1 MSNMKKYYIAYGSNM
16 DERQMAARCRD
27 AVLVGTGFIQGYE
40 LLFKGSLTGCY
51 ATIEPKAGGCVP
63 VTLWTISNADEKRLD
78 RYEGFP
84 TFYYKKD
91 VKVQTENGTIT
102 GLVYI
107 MHEDRHCGVPF
118 PWYYEQMDRDYRK
131 FGFDR
136 TLLKKA
142 LDASKAGMAGMRVK
156 LIYMEDPQAPVP
168 GTEGTVQFIDDMG
181 TIHVAWD
188 TGCSLGLVPGVDEW
202 KILK

>member
-1 MSNMKKYYIAYGSNM
+1 MKKYYIAYGSNM
-16 DERQMAARCRD
+16 DERQMATRCRD

-40 LLFKGSLTGCY
+40 LLFKGSLTACY
-51 ATIEPKAGGCVP
+51 ATIEPKVGSCVP
-63 VTLWTISNADEKRLD
+63 VTLWTISKADEKRLD
-78 RYEGFP
+78 RYEGYP
-84 TFYYKKD
+84 TFYYKRD
-91 VKVQTENGTIT
+91 VEVQTKDGTIT

-118 PWYYEQMDRDYRK
+118 PWYYEQMDRDYQK

-136 TLLKKA
+136 AILKKA
-142 LDASKAGMAGMRVK
+142 LAISKERMAGMRVK
-156 LIYMEDPQAPVP
+156 LIYMEDSQAPAP
-168 GTEGTVQFIDDMG
+168 GTEGTVQYIDDLG
-181 TIHVAWD
+181 TIQVAWD

>member
-1 MSNMKKYYIAYGSNM
+1 MKKYYIAYGSNM
-16 DERQMAARCRD
+16 DERQMATRCRD

-51 ATIEPKAGGCVP
+51 ATIEPKVGSCVP
-63 VTLWTISNADEKRLD
+63 VTLWTISKADEKRLD
-78 RYEGFP
+78 RYEGYP
-84 TFYYKKD
+84 TFYYKRD
-91 VKVQTENGTIT
+91 VEVQTKDGTIT

-118 PWYYEQMDRDYRK
+118 PWYYEQMDRDYQK

-136 TLLKKA
+136 AILKKGLA
-142 LDASKAGMAGMRVK
+142 ISKERMAGMRVK
-156 LIYMEDPQAPVP
+156 LIYMEDSQAPAP
-168 GTEGTVQFIDDMG
+168 GTEGTVQYIDDLG
-181 TIHVAWD
+181 TIQVAWD

>member
-1 MSNMKKYYIAYGSNM
+1 MKKYYIAYGSNM
-16 DERQMAARCRD
+16 DEQQMAVRCRD
-27 AVLVGTGFIQGYE
+27 AGLVGTGFIQGYE

-51 ATIEPKAGGCVP
+51 ATIEPKEESTVP
-63 VTLWTISNADEKRLD
+63 VTVWAISKADEKRLD

-91 VKVQTENGTIT
+91 IEVQMKDGAIT

-107 MHEDRHCGVPF
+107 MHEDRHCGMPF
-118 PWYYEQMDRDYRK
+118 PWYYEQMERDY
-131 FGFDR
+131 
-136 TLLKKA
+136 LKKA
-142 LDASKAGMAGMRVK
+142 LEASKAGMAGMRVK
-156 LIYMEDPQAPVP
+156 LIYMEDPQAPAL
-168 GTEGTVQFIDDMG
+168 GTEGTVQFIDDIG

-202 KILK
+202 KILN

>member
-1 MSNMKKYYIAYGSNM
+1 MKKYYIAYGSNM
-16 DERQMAARCRD
+16 DERQMAVRCHE

-51 ATIEPKAGGCVP
+51 ATIEPKEESIVP
-63 VTLWTISNADEKRLD
+63 VTVWAISRADEKRLD

-91 VKVQTENGTIT
+91 VKVQTGNGMIT

-107 MHEDRHCGVPF
+107 MHEDRHCGMPF

-136 TLLKKA
+136 TILKK
-142 LDASKAGMAGMRVK
+142 S
-156 LIYMEDPQAPVP
+156 
-168 GTEGTVQFIDDMG
+168 
-181 TIHVAWD
+181 
-188 TGCSLGLVPGVDEW
+188 TGNQ
-202 KILK
+202 

>member
-1 MSNMKKYYIAYGSNM
+1 MKKYYIAYGSNM
-16 DERQMAARCRD
+16 DERQMATRCRD

-40 LLFKGSLTGCY
+40 LLFKGSLTACY
-51 ATIEPKAGGCVP
+51 ATIEPKVGSCVP
-63 VTLWTISNADEKRLD
+63 VTLWPISKADEKRLD
-78 RYEGFP
+78 RYEGYP
-84 TFYYKKD
+84 TFYYKRD
-91 VKVQTENGTIT
+91 VEVQTKDGTIT

-118 PWYYEQMDRDYRK
+118 PWYYEQMDRDYQK

-136 TLLKKA
+136 AILKKA
-142 LDASKAGMAGMRVK
+142 LAISKERMAGMRVK
-156 LIYMEDPQAPVP
+156 LIYMEDSQAPAP
-168 GTEGTVQFIDDMG
+168 GTEGTVQYIDDLG
-181 TIHVAWD
+181 TIQVAWD

>member
-1 MSNMKKYYIAYGSNM
+1 MKKYYIAYGSNM
-16 DERQMAARCRD
+16 DERQMAVRCRD
-27 AVLVGTGFIQGYE
+27 AVLTGTGLIQGYE

-51 ATIEPKAGGCVP
+51 ATIESKEQSRVP
-63 VTLWTISNADEKRLD
+63 VTVWTISKADEKRLD

-91 VKVQTENGTIT
+91 IEVQMKDGTIT

-107 MHEDRHCGVPF
+107 MHEDRHCGMPF
-118 PWYYEQMDRDYRK
+118 PWYYEQMDRDYQK

-136 TLLKKA
+136 TILKNA
-142 LDASKAGMAGMRVK
+142 LAISKERMAGMRVK
-156 LIYMEDPQAPVP
+156 LIYMEDPQAPAP
-168 GTEGTVQFIDDMG
+168 GTEGTVQYIDDLG

>member
-1 MSNMKKYYIAYGSNM
+1 MKKYYIAYGSNM
-16 DERQMAARCRD
+16 DEQQMAVRCRD
-27 AVLVGTGFIQGYE
+27 AGLVGTGFIQGYE

-51 ATIEPKAGGCVP
+51 ATIEPKEESTVP
-63 VTLWTISNADEKRLD
+63 VTVWAISKADEKRLD

-91 VKVQTENGTIT
+91 IEVQMKDGAIT

-107 MHEDRHCGVPF
+107 MHEDRHCGMPF
-118 PWYYEQMDRDYRK
+118 PWYYEQMERDYRK

-136 TLLKKA
+136 VILKKA
-142 LDASKAGMAGMRVK
+142 LEASKAGMAGLRVK
-156 LIYMEDPQAPVP
+156 LIYMEDPQAPALE
-168 GTEGTVQFIDDMG
+168 TEGTVQFIDDIG

-202 KILK
+202 KILN

>member
-1 MSNMKKYYIAYGSNM
+1 MKKYYIAYGSNM
-16 DERQMAARCRD
+16 DERQMAVRCRD
-27 AVLVGTGFIQGYE
+27 AVLTGTGFIQGYE

-51 ATIEPKAGGCVP
+51 ATIEPKEQSIVP
-63 VTLWTISNADEKRLD
+63 VTVWTISKADEKRLD

-91 VKVQTENGTIT
+91 IEVQMKDGTIT

-107 MHEDRHCGVPF
+107 MHEDRHCGMPF
-118 PWYYEQMDRDYRK
+118 PWYYEQMDRDYQK

-136 TLLKKA
+136 TILKKA
-142 LDASKAGMAGMRVK
+142 LEVSKAGMAGMRVK
-156 LIYMEDPQAPVP
+156 LLSMEDPQAPAP
-168 GTEGTVQFIDDMG
+168 GTEGTVQYIDDMG

>member
-1 MSNMKKYYIAYGSNM
+1 MKKYYIAYGSNM
-16 DERQMAARCRD
+16 DERQMAVRCRD
-27 AVLVGTGFIQGYE
+27 AVLTGTGFIQGYE

-51 ATIEPKAGGCVP
+51 ATIESKEQSRVP
-63 VTLWTISNADEKRLD
+63 VTVWTISKADEKRLD

-91 VKVQTENGTIT
+91 IKVQMKDGTIT

-107 MHEDRHCGVPF
+107 MHEDRHCGMPL
-118 PWYYEQMDRDYRK
+118 PWYYEQMDRDYQK

-136 TLLKKA
+136 TILKNA
-142 LDASKAGMAGMRVK
+142 LAISKERMAGMRVK
-156 LIYMEDPQAPVP
+156 LIYMEDSQAPAP
-168 GTEGTVQFIDDMG
+168 GTEGTVQYIDDLG
-181 TIHVAWD
+181 TIQVAWD

-202 KILK
+202 KVLK

>member
-1 MSNMKKYYIAYGSNM
+1 MKKYYIAYGSNM
-16 DERQMAARCRD
+16 DEQQMAVRCRD
-27 AVLVGTGFIQGYE
+27 AGLVGTGFIQGYE

-51 ATIEPKAGGCVP
+51 ATIEPKEESTVP
-63 VTLWTISNADEKRLD
+63 VTVWAISKADEKRLD

-91 VKVQTENGTIT
+91 IEVQMKDGAIT

-107 MHEDRHCGVPF
+107 MHEDRHCGMPF
-118 PWYYEQMDRDYRK
+118 PWYYEQMERDYRK

-136 TLLKKA
+136 VILKKA
-142 LDASKAGMAGMRVK
+142 LEASKAGMAGMRVK
-156 LIYMEDPQAPVP
+156 LIYMEDPQAPALE
-168 GTEGTVQFIDDMG
+168 TEGTVQFIDDIG

-202 KILK
+202 KILN

>member
-1 MSNMKKYYIAYGSNM
+1 MKKYYIAYGSNM
-16 DERQMAARCRD
+16 DERQMATRCRD
-27 AVLVGTGFIQGYE
+27 AVLIGTGSIQGYE

-51 ATIEPKAGGCVP
+51 ATIEPKEKSTVP
-63 VTLWTISNADEKRLD
+63 VTVWTISKADEKRLD

-91 VKVQTENGTIT
+91 IEVQMKDGAIT
-102 GLVYI
+102 GLVYV
-107 MHEDRHCGVPF
+107 MHEDRHCGMPF

-136 TLLKKA
+136 AILKKA
-142 LDASKAGMAGMRVK
+142 LEASKAGMAGMRVK
-156 LIYMEDPQAPVP
+156 LIYMEDPQAPAP

>member
-1 MSNMKKYYIAYGSNM
+1 MKKYYIAYGSNM
-16 DERQMAARCRD
+16 DERQMAVRCRN

-51 ATIEPKAGGCVP
+51 ATIEPKAGSCVP
-63 VTLWTISNADEKRLD
+63 VTLWMISRADEKRLD

-91 VKVQTENGTIT
+91 VKVQTGNGTIT

-107 MHEDRHCGVPF
+107 MHEDRHCGMPF
-118 PWYYEQMDRDYRK
+118 PWYYEQMDQDYQK

-136 TLLKKA
+136 AILKKA
-142 LDASKAGMAGMRVK
+142 LETSKAGMAGMRVK
-156 LIYMEDPQAPVP
+156 LILYGGPA
-168 GTEGTVQFIDDMG
+168 GTRFRNGGDGAVHRRYGNHPCGMG
-181 TIHVAWD
+181 H
-188 TGCSLGLVPGVDEW
+188 GLQPWSGAGGR
-202 KILK
+202 

>member
-1 MSNMKKYYIAYGSNM
+1 MKKYYIAYGSNM
-16 DERQMAARCRD
+16 DERQMATRCRD
-27 AVLVGTGFIQGYE
+27 AVLVGTGSIQGYE

-51 ATIEPKAGGCVP
+51 ATIEPKAGSCVP
-63 VTLWTISNADEKRLD
+63 VTLWTISRADEKRLD

-84 TFYYKKD
+84 MFYYKKD
-91 VKVQTENGTIT
+91 VKVQMKDGTIT

-107 MHEDRHCGVPF
+107 MHEDRHCGMPF

-136 TLLKKA
+136 AILKNA
-142 LDASKAGMAGMRVK
+142 LAISKERMAGMRVK

-168 GTEGTVQFIDDMG
+168 GTEGIVQYIDDMG

>member
-1 MSNMKKYYIAYGSNM
+1 MKKYYIAYGSNM
-16 DERQMAARCRD
+16 DEQQMAVRCRD
-27 AVLVGTGFIQGYE
+27 AGLVGTGFIQGYE

-51 ATIEPKAGGCVP
+51 ATIEPKEESTVP
-63 VTLWTISNADEKRLD
+63 VTVWAISKADEKRLD

-91 VKVQTENGTIT
+91 IEVQMKDGAIT

-107 MHEDRHCGVPF
+107 MHEDRHCGMPF
-118 PWYYEQMDRDYRK
+118 PWYYEQMERDYRK

-136 TLLKKA
+136 VILKKA
-142 LDASKAGMAGMRVK
+142 LEASKAGMAGMRVK
-156 LIYMEDPQAPVP
+156 LIYMEDPQALAL
-168 GTEGTVQFIDDMG
+168 GTEGTVQFIDDIG

-202 KILK
+202 KILN

>member
-1 MSNMKKYYIAYGSNM
+1 MKKYYIAYGSNM
-16 DERQMAARCRD
+16 DERQMAVRCRD
-27 AVLVGTGFIQGYE
+27 AVLTGTGFIQGYE
-40 LLFKGSLTGCY
+40 LLFKGSLIGCY
-51 ATIEPKAGGCVP
+51 ATIESKEQSRVP
-63 VTLWTISNADEKRLD
+63 VTVWTISKADEKRLD

-91 VKVQTENGTIT
+91 IEVQMKDGTIT

-107 MHEDRHCGVPF
+107 MHEDRHCGMPF
-118 PWYYEQMDRDYRK
+118 PWYYEQMDRDYQK

-136 TLLKKA
+136 TILKNA
-142 LDASKAGMAGMRVK
+142 LAISKERMAGMRVK
-156 LIYMEDPQAPVP
+156 LIYMEDPQAPAP
-168 GTEGTVQFIDDMG
+168 GTEGTVQYIDDLG

>member
-1 MSNMKKYYIAYGSNM
+1 MKKYYIAYGSNM
-16 DERQMAARCRD
+16 DERQMAMRCRD
-27 AVLVGTGFIQGYE
+27 AVLMGTGSIQGYQ

-51 ATIEPKAGGCVP
+51 ATIEPKAGSCVP
-63 VTLWTISNADEKRLD
+63 VTVWAISKADEKRLD

-91 VKVQTENGTIT
+91 IEVQMEDGTIT

-107 MHEDRHCGVPF
+107 MHEDRHFGMPF
-118 PWYYEQMDRDYRK
+118 PWYYEQMERDYWK

-136 TLLKKA
+136 AILKKA
-142 LDASKAGMAGMRVK
+142 LAISKERMAGMRVK
-156 LIYMEDPQAPVP
+156 LIYMEDPQAPAP

>member
-1 MSNMKKYYIAYGSNM
+1 MKKYYIAYGSNM
-16 DERQMAARCRD
+16 DERQMAVRCRD
-27 AVLVGTGFIQGYE
+27 AVLTGTGFIQGYE

-51 ATIEPKAGGCVP
+51 ATIESKEQSRVP
-63 VTLWTISNADEKRLD
+63 VTVWTISKADEKRLD

-91 VKVQTENGTIT
+91 IEVQMKDGTIT

-107 MHEDRHCGVPF
+107 MHEDRHCGMPF

-136 TLLKKA
+136 SILKKA
-142 LDASKAGMAGMRVK
+142 LEASKAGMAGMRVK
-156 LIYMEDPQAPVP
+156 LLHMEDPQAPVP
-168 GTEGTVQFIDDMG
+168 GTEGTVQYIDDMG

>member
-1 MSNMKKYYIAYGSNM
+1 MKKYYIAYGSNM

-27 AVLVGTGFIQGYE
+27 AVLVGAGSIQGWE
-40 LLFKGSLTGCY
+40 LLFKGSLTGSY
-51 ATIEPKAGGCVP
+51 ATIEPKEGSIVP
-63 VTLWTISNADEKRLD
+63 VTVWTISTADETRLD

-84 TFYYKKD
+84 TFYYKKNIE
-91 VKVQTENGTIT
+91 VQMESETLT

-107 MHEDRHCGVPF
+107 MHEERRYGVPF
-118 PWYYEQMDRDYRK
+118 PWYYEQMDRDYQK

-136 TLLKKA
+136 GILKKA
-142 LDASKAGMAGMRVK
+142 LTISNAGMAGMRVK
-156 LIYMEDPQAPVP
+156 LLHMEDPQAPAR

-188 TGCSLGLVPGVDEW
+188 TGCSLGLVPGIDEW

>member
-1 MSNMKKYYIAYGSNM
+1 MKKYYIAYGSNM
-16 DERQMAARCRD
+16 DERQMAVRCRD
-27 AVLVGTGFIQGYE
+27 AVFVGTGSIQGYE

-51 ATIEPKAGGCVP
+51 ATIEPKEKSIVP
-63 VTLWTISNADEKRLD
+63 VTVWTISKADEKRLD

-91 VKVQTENGTIT
+91 IEVQMKDGTIT

-107 MHEDRHCGVPF
+107 MHEDRHCGMPF

-136 TLLKKA
+136 SILKKA
-142 LDASKAGMAGMRVK
+142 LEASKAGMAGMRVK
-156 LIYMEDPQAPVP
+156 LLHMEDPQAPTP
-168 GTEGTVQFIDDMG
+168 GTEGTVQYIDDMG

>member
-1 MSNMKKYYIAYGSNM
+1 MKKYYIAYGSNM
-16 DERQMAARCRD
+16 DEQQMAVRCRD
-27 AVLVGTGFIQGYE
+27 AVLTGTGFIQEYE

-51 ATIEPKAGGCVP
+51 ATIEPKEKSIVP
-63 VTLWTISNADEKRLD
+63 VTVWTISKADEKRLD

-91 VKVQTENGTIT
+91 IEVQMKDGTIT

-107 MHEDRHCGVPF
+107 MHEDRHCGMPF

-136 TLLKKA
+136 SILKKA
-142 LDASKAGMAGMRVK
+142 LEASKAGMAGMRVK
-156 LIYMEDPQAPVP
+156 LLHMEDPQAPTP
-168 GTEGTVQFIDDMG
+168 GTEGTVQYIDDMG

>member
-1 MSNMKKYYIAYGSNM
+1 MKKYYIAYGSNM
-16 DERQMAARCRD
+16 DERQMAVRCRD
-27 AVLVGTGFIQGYE
+27 AVLTGTGFIQGYE

-51 ATIEPKAGGCVP
+51 ATIEPKEQSRVP
-63 VTLWTISNADEKRLD
+63 VTVWTISKADEKRLD

-91 VKVQTENGTIT
+91 IEVHMKDGTIT

-136 TLLKKA
+136 SILKKA
-142 LDASKAGMAGMRVK
+142 LEASKAGMAGMRVK
-156 LIYMEDPQAPVP
+156 LLSMEDPQAPAP
-168 GTEGTVQFIDDMG
+168 GTEGTVQYIDDMG

>member
-1 MSNMKKYYIAYGSNM
+1 MKKYYIAYGSNM
-16 DERQMAARCRD
+16 DERQMAVRCRD
-27 AVLVGTGFIQGYE
+27 ASLVGTGTIPDYE

-51 ATIEPKAGGCVP
+51 ATIESKEKSMVP
-63 VTLWTISNADEKRLD
+63 VTVWTISKADEKRLD

-91 VKVQTENGTIT
+91 VKVQTEEGTIT

-118 PWYYEQMDRDYRK
+118 TWYYEQMEKDYRK

-136 TLLKKA
+136 TILEKA
-142 LDASKAGMAGMRVK
+142 LAVSKERMAGMRVK
-156 LIYMEDPQAPVP
+156 LVHMDDPQAPAP

>member
-1 MSNMKKYYIAYGSNM
+1 MKKYYIAYGSNM
-16 DERQMAARCRD
+16 DERQMATRCRD
-27 AVLVGTGFIQGYE
+27 AVLVGTGFTQGYE

-51 ATIEPKAGGCVP
+51 ATIEPKAGSCVP
-63 VTLWTISNADEKRLD
+63 VTLWMISKADERRLD

-84 TFYYKKD
+84 IFYYKKD
-91 VKVQTENGTIT
+91 IEVQMKDGAIT

-118 PWYYEQMDRDYRK
+118 PWYYEQMERDYRK

-136 TLLKKA
+136 AILKKA
-142 LDASKAGMAGMRVK
+142 LDASKAGMAGLRVK
-156 LIYMEDPQAPVP
+156 LIHMEDPQAPAP
-168 GTEGTVQFIDDMG
+168 GKEGTVQFIDDIG

-188 TGCSLGLVPGVDEW
+188 TGCSFGLVPGVDEW

>member
-1 MSNMKKYYIAYGSNM
+1 MKKYYIAYGSNM
-16 DERQMAARCRD
+16 DERQMAVRCRD
-27 AVLVGTGFIQGYE
+27 AVLVGTGFIQDYE

-51 ATIEPKAGGCVP
+51 ATIEPKAGSCVP
-63 VTLWTISNADEKRLD
+63 VTLWTISKADEKRLD

-91 VKVQTENGTIT
+91 VKVQTESGTIT

-131 FGFDR
+131 FGFDCAI
-136 TLLKKA
+136 LKKA
-142 LDASKAGMAGMRVK
+142 LAISKERMAGMRVK
-156 LIYMEDPQAPVP
+156 LLSMEDPQAPAP
-168 GTEGTVQFIDDMG
+168 GTEGTVQHIDDMG
-181 TIHVAWD
+181 TIHVVWD

>member
-1 MSNMKKYYIAYGSNM
+1 MKKYYIAYGSNM
-16 DERQMAARCRD
+16 DEQQMAVRCRD
-27 AVLVGTGFIQGYE
+27 AGLVGTGFIQEYE

-51 ATIEPKAGGCVP
+51 ATIEPKEESTVP
-63 VTLWTISNADEKRLD
+63 VTVWAISKADEKRLD

-91 VKVQTENGTIT
+91 IEVQMKDGAIT

-107 MHEDRHCGVPF
+107 MHEDRHCGMPF
-118 PWYYEQMDRDYRK
+118 PWYYEQMERDYRK

-136 TLLKKA
+136 VILKKA
-142 LDASKAGMAGMRVK
+142 LEASKAGMAGMRVK
-156 LIYMEDPQAPVP
+156 LIYMEDPQAPALE
-168 GTEGTVQFIDDMG
+168 TEGTVQFIDDIG

-202 KILK
+202 KILN

>member
-1 MSNMKKYYIAYGSNM
+1 MKKYYIAYGSNM
-16 DERQMAARCRD
+16 NERQMAVRCRD
-27 AVLVGTGFIQGYE
+27 AVLVGTGFIQGYK

-51 ATIEPKAGGCVP
+51 ATIEPKAGSCVP
-63 VTLWTISNADEKRLD
+63 VTIWTISRTDEKRLD

-91 VKVQTENGTIT
+91 VKVQTGNGTIT

-107 MHEDRHCGVPF
+107 MHEDRHCGMPF

-136 TLLKKA
+136 TILKKA
-142 LDASKAGMAGMRVK
+142 LEISKAGMTGMRVK
-156 LIYMEDPQAPVP
+156 LIYMEDPQAPAS
-168 GTEGTVQFIDDMG
+168 GTEGTVQFIDDTG
-181 TIHVAWD
+181 TIHVTWD

>member
-16 DERQMAARCRD
+16 DERQMAVRCRD

-51 ATIEPKAGGCVP
+51 ATIEPKAGSCVP
-63 VTLWTISNADEKRLD
+63 VTLWMISKADEKRLD

-91 VKVQTENGTIT
+91 IEVQMKDGTIT

-107 MHEDRHCGVPF
+107 MHEDRHCGMPF

-136 TLLKKA
+136 TILKKA
-142 LDASKAGMAGMRVK
+142 LEVSKAGMAGMRVK
-156 LIYMEDPQAPVP
+156 LLSMEDPQAPAP
-168 GTEGTVQFIDDMG
+168 GTEGTVQYIDDMG

>member
-1 MSNMKKYYIAYGSNM
+1 MKKYYIAYGSNM
-16 DERQMAARCRD
+16 DERQMAVRCRD
-27 AVLVGTGFIQGYE
+27 AVLVGTGSIQGYE

-51 ATIEPKAGGCVP
+51 ATIESKEQSRVP
-63 VTLWTISNADEKRLD
+63 VTVWTISKADEKRLD

-91 VKVQTENGTIT
+91 IEVQMKDGTIT

-107 MHEDRHCGVPF
+107 MHEDRHCGMPF
-118 PWYYEQMDRDYRK
+118 PWYYEQMERDYRK

-136 TLLKKA
+136 AILKKA
-142 LDASKAGMAGMRVK
+142 LEASKAGMAGMRVK
-156 LIYMEDPQAPVP
+156 LIYMEDPQAPAP

>member
-1 MSNMKKYYIAYGSNM
+1 MKKYYIAYGSNM
-16 DERQMAARCRD
+16 DERQMATRCRD

-51 ATIEPKAGGCVP
+51 VTIEPKEESTVP
-63 VTLWTISNADEKRLD
+63 VTVWAISKADEQRLD

-91 VKVQTENGTIT
+91 IEVQMKDGVIT

-107 MHEDRHCGVPF
+107 MHEDRHCGMPF
-118 PWYYEQMDRDYRK
+118 PWYYEQMERDYWK

-136 TLLKKA
+136 AILKKA
-142 LDASKAGMAGMRVK
+142 LEASKAGMAGMRVK
-156 LIYMEDPQAPVP
+156 LIYMEDSQAPAP

>member
-1 MSNMKKYYIAYGSNM
+1 MKKYYIAYGSNM
-16 DERQMAARCRD
+16 DERQMAVRCRD
-27 AVLVGTGFIQGYE
+27 AVLTGTGFIQGYE

-51 ATIEPKAGGCVP
+51 ATIESKEQSRVP
-63 VTLWTISNADEKRLD
+63 VTVWTISKADEKRLD

-91 VKVQTENGTIT
+91 IEVQMKDGTIT

-107 MHEDRHCGVPF
+107 MHEDRHCGMPF

-136 TLLKKA
+136 TILKKA
-142 LDASKAGMAGMRVK
+142 LEASKAGMAGMRVK
-156 LIYMEDPQAPVP
+156 LIYMEDPQAPAL
-168 GTEGTVQFIDDMG
+168 GTEGTVQFIDDIG

-202 KILK
+202 KILN